1 MNIQS
6 EILNLFKGIYEKQEQ
21 LSKLTDYELFNE
33 FSNSEVHSLC
43 IIGDNQNVNGAM
55 ISSKLAMTR
64 SAISKIISKLKKKE
78 LIYSYQNSD
87 NKKEIYYK
95 LTEKGYLIYHK
106 HEKAHKEWEERELKF
121 LNQISDSKMEVISE
135 FLNRYNSYLEDT
147 IVERSNNY
155 DNRFNNENK

>member
-6 EILNLFKGIYEKQEQ
+6 EILSLFKGIYEKQEQ

-33 FSNSEVHSLC
+33 FSNSEVHSLS
-43 IIGDNQNVNGAM
+43 IIGDKQNVNGAM

-106 HEKAHKEWEERELKF
+106 HEKAHKEWEERDLKF

>member
-1 MNIQS
+1 
-6 EILNLFKGIYEKQEQ
+6 
-21 LSKLTDYELFNE
+21 
-33 FSNSEVHSLC
+33 
-43 IIGDNQNVNGAM
+43 M

>member
-6 EILNLFKGIYEKQEQ
+6 EILSLFKGIYEKQEQ

-43 IIGDNQNVNGAM
+43 IIGDKQNVNGAM

>member
-6 EILNLFKGIYEKQEQ
+6 EILSLFKGIYEKQEQ

-33 FSNSEVHSLC
+33 FSNSEVHSLS
-43 IIGDNQNVNGAM
+43 IIGDKQNVNGSM

-106 HEKAHKEWEERELKF
+106 HEKAHKEWEERDLKF

-155 DNRFNNENK
+155 DNRFNNKNK

>member
-6 EILNLFKGIYEKQEQ
+6 EILSLFKGIYEKQEQ
-21 LSKLTDYELFNE
+21 LSKLTDYELFSK

-43 IIGDNQNVNGAM
+43 IIGDNENVNGAM

-106 HEKAHKEWEERELKF
+106 HEKAHKEWEERE
-121 LNQISDSKMEVISE
+121 IGRAHV
-135 FLNRYNSYLEDT
+135 
-147 IVERSNNY
+147 
-155 DNRFNNENK
+155 